1 MCARSRDGRLAPSR
15 GCRLDAVEKQRAR
28 TIESLMCEFQADLDV
43 TAPDM
48 DFAEELS
55 LLQPLVDDGLV
66 RVEGRVV
73 TATDTGRQVVR
84 VIAAVFDPHTRVD
97 AARFS
102 KAV

>member
-1 MCARSRDGRLAPSR
+1 MCA
-15 GCRLDAVEKQRAR
+15 
-28 TIESLMCEFQADLDV
+28 FQADLDV

-48 DFAEELS
+48 EFAEELS
-55 LLQPLVDDGLV
+55 LLQPLVQDGLV

-84 VIAAVFDPHTRVD
+84 VIAAVFDPYTRAD
-97 AARFS
+97 AERFS